1 MENFVSSP
9 FIVPVAGCA
18 VGAIAIVSGI
28 WFEAQQRRNKADQRM
43 AMIARGIPIAEIE
56 RLLGSGDEEKRVRDP
71 LRSLGNAR
79 RTGIVLVSVGLGLML
94 FFISL
99 YVILHE
105 RDVLAG
111 AAVGIIPL
119 AIGVGFFI
127 DYNLQKRELSR
138 FGLEV
143 VRRSFKKLDFAG
155 SSESTFREARYRG
168 SSVLFIALRLPT
180 LVAQTGSAWCQPSM
194 SDIRGCPNEICTA
207 KSLSS
212 PVEPSALVAG

>member
-1 MENFVSSP
+1 MDNVFSSP
-9 FIVPVAGCA
+9 FVVGVAGCG
-18 VGAIAIVSGI
+18 VGAVAIVSGI

-79 RTGIVLVSVGLGLML
+79 RAGIVLASVGLGLML
-94 FFISL
+94 FFITL

-105 RDVLAG
+105 RDVLTG

-119 AIGVGFFI
+119 AIGIGFFI

-143 VRRSFKKLDFAG
+143 GA
-155 SSESTFREARYRG
+155 ES
-168 SSVLFIALRLPT
+168 
-180 LVAQTGSAWCQPSM
+180 
-194 SDIRGCPNEICTA
+194 
-207 KSLSS
+207 
-212 PVEPSALVAG
+212 PSASLRR